1 MNNLKEPLPITK
13 IKISKDRWL
22 NKKIKYEENLTIKDI
37 LEDMASKSYEWILKK
52 DDLSINQ
59 DYISFKEEFINLMY
73 NKYYKI

>member
-1 MNNLKEPLPITK
+1 M
-13 IKISKDRWL
+13 KISKERWL

-59 DYISFKEEFINLMY
+59 DYIYPFKEEFINLMY

>member
-1 MNNLKEPLPITK
+1 MNPLVPIAK
-13 IKISKDRWL
+13 VKMSKDRWL
-22 NKKIKYEENLTIKDI
+22 NTKVKYEDELTVKDI
-37 LEDMASKSYEWILKK
+37 LEDMASKSYKWILKK

>member
-1 MNNLKEPLPITK
+1 MNHPHLVPITK

-22 NKKIKYEENLTIKDI
+22 NTKVKYEEKLTIKDI
-37 LEDMASKSYEWILKK
+37 LEDMANKSYEWILKK

-59 DYISFKEEFINLMY
+59 DYISFKEEFINLIY

>member
-1 MNNLKEPLPITK
+1 MDSLIPITK

-22 NKKIKYEENLTIKDI
+22 NKKVKYEEKLTIKDI

-52 DDLSINQ
+52 DDLSVNQ